1 MRIFRF
7 FPLFF
12 PLFMSAPGLSP
23 AFAEEKEGAYEE
35 GDLEDAPSFEDK
47 VKKVKVKRLSDL
59 RRLSPFEDIAVIQK
73 RFLPKTGRGEAGLS
87 FLGVLNK
94 QFFWSAGAGGHISF
108 FIQEKHGI
116 GLQGYGAYQWEKPVA
131 VGMHN
136 NQKITPFD
144 YITPRFFAA
153 AYYKW
158 TPVYGKFSFLNKKI
172 HYFDLYFNVGGGA
185 YYVVSAA
192 PPDSGVSPLSQPWAP
207 ALLLAGGQ
215 VFALTRSLGVFWE
228 IAGRFYPSPLLQAPR
243 WRLDLWE
250 TNISFSFGVNAY
262 FPKAGQRG

>member
-1 MRIFRF
+1 MKISRF

-12 PLFMSAPGLSP
+12 PLFAAGLALPP
-23 AFAEEKEGAYEE
+23 AFAEEEGEAYEE

-47 VKKVKVKRLSDL
+47 VKKVKVKKLSDL
-59 RRLSPFEDIAVIQK
+59 RHLAPFEDIAVIQK

-108 FIQEKHGI
+108 FVREKHGI
-116 GLQGYGAYQWEKPVA
+116 GLQGHGAYQWAKPVSA
-131 VGMHN
+131 SMHS
-136 NQKITPFD
+136 NQNIIPFD
-144 YITPRFFAA
+144 HITPRFFAA

-172 HYFDLYFNVGGGA
+172 HYFDLYFNIGGGA

-192 PPDSGVSPLSQPWAP
+192 PPGSGASQPGQPWAP
-207 ALLLAGGQ
+207 AILLAGGQ
-215 VFALTRSLGVFWE
+215 VFALNKNLGAFWE
-228 IAGRFYPSPLLQAPR
+228 IAGRFYPSPFLQAQR
-243 WRLDLWE
+243 YRLDLWE

-262 FPKAGQRG
+262 FPEAGKRS